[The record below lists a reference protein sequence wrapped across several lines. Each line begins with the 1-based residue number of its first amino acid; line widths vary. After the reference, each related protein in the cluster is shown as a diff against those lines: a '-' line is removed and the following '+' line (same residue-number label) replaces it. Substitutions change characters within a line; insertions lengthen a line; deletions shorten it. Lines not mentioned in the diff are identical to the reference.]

1 MIPLFI
7 ILFLLLLTLPDLYIW
22 LTFVRGIAGGWWTI
36 AYWTPTVLAFAALG
50 CWLGGVWPEGTVRLF
65 FGLLMCIAVPK
76 AVFAFFSLAGRGIGL
91 IAPQAGAIGTTL
103 GTIAAVAVCA
113 AFYYGFARGWKRL
126 VIRETTVVS
135 AALPPAFDG
144 YRIAHLS
151 DLHVG
156 TYGSDTT
163 YLSRLVDRVNG
174 LQPDLIVFT
183 GDLVNISSDE
193 LDPFLDVLSRLQ
205 APDGVY
211 SVLGNHDYCIYRRL
225 DRPHEAA
232 RDCAVLIDRERSM
245 GWDLLLN
252 EHRTIRRAG
261 DSITLIGVENDG
273 RSPFTSR
280 GDLPRAM
287 RGVPEEAFKILLSH
301 DPSHW
306 RREVLP
312 ASDIQLTLSGH
323 THAMQLKVGGL
334 SPSRWSYPEWGGLY
348 RAGEQQLF
356 VSLGVG
362 GSVPFR
368 FGAWPEVD
376 LLELR
381 RETTDNQDIAK

>member
-1 MIPLFI
+1 MMTLFL
-7 ILFLLLLTLPDLYIW
+7 ILFLLLLLLPDLYIW
-22 LTFVRGIAGGWWTI
+22 FAFVRGVAGGGWTI
-36 AYWTPTVLAFAALG
+36 LYWTPTVLALVALG

-65 FGLLMCIAVPK
+65 VGLLMCIAVPK
-76 AVFAFFSLAGRGIGL
+76 AAFSLCSLAGRGVGL
-91 IAPQAGAIGTTL
+91 LVPHAGRVGTVV
-103 GTIAAVAVCA
+103 GIVAAVGVCA
-113 AFYYGFARGWKRL
+113 TSYYGFARGWKRL
-126 VIRETTVVS
+126 ELRQHSIALAGLP
-135 AALPPAFDG
+135 AAFEG
-144 YRIAHLS
+144 YRIVQLS

-174 LQPDLIVFT
+174 LRPDLIVFT
-183 GDLVNISSDE
+183 GDLVNTSAEE
-193 LDPFLDVLSRLQ
+193 LEPFVGVLSQLR

-232 RDCAVLIDRERSM
+232 RDRAVLIDRERAM

-252 EHRTIRRAG
+252 EHRTIRRGG
-261 DSITLIGVENDG
+261 DSIALIGVENDG

-287 RGVPEEAFKILLSH
+287 RGVAEGAFKILLSH

-312 ASDIQLTLSGH
+312 ASDIQLMLAGH
-323 THAMQLKVGGL
+323 THAMQVKIGGF
-334 SPSRWSYPEWGGLY
+334 SPVRWSYPEWGGLY
-348 RAGEQQLF
+348 REGEQQLF

-376 LLELR
+376 LLVLR
-381 RETTDNQDIAK
+381 RADRSKN

>member
-1 MIPLFI
+1 MMTLFL
-7 ILFLLLLTLPDLYIW
+7 ILFLLLLLLPDLYIW
-22 LTFVRGIAGGWWTI
+22 FVFVRGVAGGGWTI
-36 AYWTPTVLAFAALG
+36 LYWTPTVLALVALG
-50 CWLGGVWPEGTVRLF
+50 CWLGGVWQEGTVRLF
-65 FGLLMCIAVPK
+65 VGLLMCIAAPK
-76 AVFAFFSLAGRGIGL
+76 AVFSLCSLAGRGIGL
-91 IAPQAGAIGTTL
+91 LVPHAGRVGTVV
-103 GTIAAVAVCA
+103 GIVAAVGVCVA
-113 AFYYGFARGWKRL
+113 SYYGFARGWKRL
-126 VIRETTVVS
+126 ELQETSIVS
-135 AALPPAFDG
+135 EEVPAAFDG
-144 YRIAHLS
+144 YRIVQLS

-163 YLSRLVDRVNG
+163 YLQRLVDRVDG
-174 LQPDLIVFT
+174 LRPDLIVFT
-183 GDLVNISSDE
+183 GDLVNTSADE
-193 LDPFLDVLSRLQ
+193 LEPFLGVLSRLQ

-211 SVLGNHDYCIYRRL
+211 SVLGNHDYCIYRRF
-225 DRPHEAA
+225 DRPDEAA
-232 RDCAVLIDRERSM
+232 RDRAVLIDRERAM

-252 EHRTIRRAG
+252 EHRILRRGA
-261 DSITLIGVENDG
+261 DSIALIGVENDG

-287 RGVPEEAFKILLSH
+287 RSLPEGVFKILLSH

-323 THAMQLKVGGL
+323 THAMQLKLGDF

-348 RAGEQQLF
+348 REGEQQLF

-368 FGAWPEVD
+368 FGAWPEID
-376 LLELR
+376 LLVLR
-381 RETTDNQDIAK
+381 CANRPKNS